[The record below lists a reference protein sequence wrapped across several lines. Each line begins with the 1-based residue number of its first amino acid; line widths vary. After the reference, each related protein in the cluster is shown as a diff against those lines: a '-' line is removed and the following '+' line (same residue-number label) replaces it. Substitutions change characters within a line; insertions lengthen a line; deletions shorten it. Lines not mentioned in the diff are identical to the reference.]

1 VRAAAFVLTEIDL
14 CNVCESCCCLA
25 SSQPRACLSPC
36 TGVLMGPDVSRQL
49 ACESQVMPTVQ
60 EAAEQSGQDT
70 VLPERLSTIDLS
82 E

>member
-1 VRAAAFVLTEIDL
+1 
-14 CNVCESCCCLA
+14 
-25 SSQPRACLSPC
+25 
-36 TGVLMGPDVSRQL
+36 VSRQL